1 LELESR
7 HIAKLKMLELVEILK
22 HHSIIKTNQDFC
34 NQLGISKQLFNAIK
48 NQGQYFT
55 FLNIYNA
62 VIAYNV
68 NANWIF
74 GLEKNIFRVQTKP
87 QTNITKR
94 DLKLTLAK

>member
-1 LELESR
+1 
-7 HIAKLKMLELVEILK
+7 MLELVEILK

-34 NQLGISKQLFNAIK
+34 NHLGISKQLFNAIK

-62 VIAYNV
+62 VTAYNV

-74 GLEKNIFRVQTKP
+74 GLEENIFRVQTKT

-94 DLKLTLAK
+94 DSKLTLAK